1 MGTTVVTTE
10 TIVKAGPDLGS
21 GGGNG
26 FRGNGGR
33 GPDRIQRDQYQ
44 PEKYR
49 IGMWAALASI
59 MMLFVALTSAYIFRY
74 KWRGQDG
81 GTDWVALT
89 MPRVLWLNTVVILLS
104 SLTVDIAR
112 RAFSS
117 GAYGRF
123 KRYMS
128 LSTILGG
135 VFLVGQFIAFKSLVA
150 QGIFMRSN
158 PHSSFFYL
166 LTGLHGLH
174 LIGGIAAMC
183 FVTLKGIRRQF
194 EEGRAAA
201 VEITALY
208 WHFMDGLWVYL
219 FLLLFFWK

>member
-1 MGTTVVTTE
+1 MGTTTVTTDA
-10 TIVKAGPDLGS
+10 TVRTGTGLGPGA
-21 GGGNG
+21 GNG
-26 FRGNGGR
+26 FRGDGGR
-33 GPDRIQRDQYQ
+33 GDYPQSGYQ

-49 IGMWAALASI
+49 IGMWAALISI
-59 MMLFVALTSAYIFRY
+59 MMLFVALSSAYIFRY

-81 GTDWVALT
+81 ETDWVALT
-89 MPRVLWLNTVVILLS
+89 TPRILWLNTSVILLS

-112 RAFSS
+112 RAFSR
-117 GAYGRF
+117 GADGRF
-123 KRYMS
+123 RLYMS
-128 LSTILGG
+128 LSTMLGA
-135 VFLVGQFIAFKSLVA
+135 VFLIGQFVAFKSLGA

-174 LIGGIAAMC
+174 LIGGLAGMC

-194 EEGRAAA
+194 EERRAAA